1 MLHKPKKHWT
11 PSNWAS
17 WKPFGIGEQYPNNYW
32 EVFRAIWLSR
42 HKLPYAWNI
51 LNKGVCDGCAL
62 GTTGMKDWTVEGIH
76 VCNVRLR
83 LLQMNTM
90 SAFDPA
96 ILTDVS
102 QLERKT
108 SAQLR
113 EFGRLP
119 YPMIRQCGEKGFR
132 QVSWDEA
139 LQVIASRIRATT
151 PNRLSFYITSRGTVN
166 ETYYATQKA
175 VRAMGSNN
183 IDNAARICH
192 SPSTA
197 GLKGAIGAAAT
208 TCSYK
213 DWIGTDLLVFIGSN
227 VANNQPVTVKYLHYA
242 KKAGT
247 RIVVINTYREPGME
261 RYWVPSIVE
270 SALFGTKFA
279 EDFFLVN
286 MGGDMAFLNGTIKH
300 MIADNWVDQSFIN
313 RYTAGFDELKTFL
326 ETQSWEELEKLSGA
340 SREEMYAFA
349 KMVGQANKAVFVW
362 SMGIT
367 QHECG
372 EDNVRAIINLALT
385 KGFVGREGCGLMPIR
400 GHSGVQG
407 GAEMGC
413 YATVFP
419 GGKPITPEN
428 AAQLS
433 KLWGFEVPTTK
444 GLIAPEMIHAAYEG
458 QLDVLFSVGGNF
470 LEVLPEPDYVE
481 DALKRV
487 PLRVHMDIVLSSQ
500 MLVEPADTVVLLP
513 ATTRYEIPGGVTE
526 TSTERRIIF
535 SPEIPGPR
543 IGEARPEWEVFLELA
558 RRVRVETRHGASLHS
573 DATSQHSD
581 ATSQHSDV
589 TSQHSD
595 VTSLHFADT
604 AAIRQEIAQVVPQ
617 YAGIQHLK
625 EAGDQFQYSGS
636 HLCFGWNFPTPDG
649 KAHFAVVSRQERELP
664 EGYFLVATRRGKQF
678 NSMVQERKDAITG
691 AMREAVLINQE
702 DAKHLGVKDGD
713 AVILKNELG
722 TFQGR
727 VYTAPIKPRNLQ
739 VHWPEGNVLLDR
751 SKRSS
756 EGVPDYNA
764 VVCLE
769 KVE

>member
-1 MLHKPKKHWT
+1 MLPKPKKRWT
-11 PSNWAS
+11 PSHWAS

-32 EVFRAIWLSR
+32 EVFRAIWRSR
-42 HKLPYAWNI
+42 NQLPYAWNV

-62 GTTGMKDWTVEGIH
+62 GTTGMKDWTVSGIH

-90 SAFDPA
+90 PAFDPA
-96 ILTDVS
+96 VLEDVS
-102 QLERKT
+102 ELQKKK
-108 SAQLR
+108 SAELR
-113 EFGRLP
+113 DLGRLP
-119 YPMIRQCGEKGFR
+119 YPMIRQKGEKGFR
-132 QVSWDEA
+132 RVSWEQA
-139 LQVIASRIRATT
+139 MSVISDRIRATT
-151 PNRLSFYITSRGTVN
+151 PNRLAFYITSRGTVN

-175 VRAMGSNN
+175 VRAIGTNN

-197 GLKGAIGAAAT
+197 GLKASIGAAAT

-261 RYWVPSIVE
+261 RYWVPSIPE
-270 SALFGTKFA
+270 SAIFGTKFA
-279 EDFFLVN
+279 EDFFLINV
-286 MGGDMAFLNGTIKH
+286 GGDIAFLNGTIKQ
-300 MIADNWVDQSFIN
+300 MIANDWVEQSFIDN
-313 RYTAGFDELKTFL
+313 YTTDFEQLKAFL
-326 ETQSWEELEKLSGA
+326 ETQSYSELEKLSGI

-349 KMVGQANKAVFVW
+349 KMVGEANKAVFVW

-385 KGFVGREGCGLMPIR
+385 RGFVGREGCGLMPIR

-419 GGKPITPEN
+419 GGKPITKEN
-428 AAQLS
+428 AEHLS
-433 KLWGFEVPTTK
+433 KVWGFAVPVSK
-444 GLIAPEMIHAAYEG
+444 GLIAPEMIHAASEQ

-481 DALKRV
+481 EALQRV

-500 MLVEPADTVVLLP
+500 MLVPADTVILLP

-526 TSTERRIIF
+526 TSTERRVIF
-535 SPEIPGPR
+535 SPEIPGSC
-543 IGEARPEWEVFLELA
+543 IGEARPEWDVFMELA
-558 RRVRVETRHGASLHS
+558 RCVVETRYIASLHF
-573 DATSQHSD
+573 DGTE
-581 ATSQHSDV
+581 
-589 TSQHSD
+589 
-595 VTSLHFADT
+595 
-604 AAIRQEIAQVVPQ
+604 AIREEIAKVIPQ

-625 EAGDQFQYSGS
+625 EAGDQFQYGGS

-649 KAHFAVVSRQERELP
+649 KAHFAVVSPRERDLP
-664 EGYFLVATRRGKQF
+664 EGCFLVATRRGKQF
-678 NSMVQERKDAITG
+678 NSMVQEHKDAITG
-691 AMREAVLINQE
+691 AVRDAVLMNQV
-702 DAKHLGVKDGD
+702 DATKLELVDGD
-713 AVILKNELG
+713 GVILKNDLGELK
-722 TFQGR
+722 GR
-727 VYTAPIKPRNLQ
+727 VYVAPIKPGNLQ
-739 VHWPEGNVLLDR
+739 VHWPEGNVLLDH
-751 SKRSS
+751 SKRSL
-756 EGVPDYNA
+756 EGVPDYNT
-764 VVCLE
+764 VVRLE
-769 KVE
+769 KI

>member
-1 MLHKPKKHWT
+1 MKGEDLPFCLQTLSFILPMLRKPKKRWT

-42 HKLPYAWNI
+42 DRLPYAWNI

-62 GTTGMKDWTVEGIH
+62 GTTGMKDWTLDGIH
-76 VCNVRLR
+76 LCNVRLR
-83 LLQMNTM
+83 LLRMNTM
-90 SAFDPA
+90 PAFDPQ
-96 ILTDVS
+96 LLEDVE
-102 QLERKT
+102 QLQKQK
-108 SAQLR
+108 SVALR
-113 EFGRLP
+113 ELGRLP
-119 YPMIRQCGEKGFR
+119 YPMIRRCGEKGFR
-132 QVSWDEA
+132 RVSWDEA
-139 LQVIASRIRATT
+139 LNVIAARIRATT
-151 PNRLSFYITSRGTVN
+151 PDRLSFYITSRGTVN

-175 VRAMGSNN
+175 VRAMGTNN

-197 GLKGAIGAAAT
+197 GLKAALGVGAT

-213 DWIGTDLLVFIGSN
+213 DWVGTDLLVFIGSN

-247 RIVVINTYREPGME
+247 KIVVINTYREPGME
-261 RYWVPSIVE
+261 RYWVPSIPE

-300 MIADNWVDQSFIN
+300 MIANDWVDQSFSD
-313 RYTAGFDELKTFL
+313 RYTTGFAELKAAL
-326 ETQSWEELEKLSGA
+326 SNQSWEELEQLSG
-340 SREEMYAFA
+340 STREQMYTFA
-349 KMVGQANKAVFVW
+349 KMVAEAQKAVFVW

-433 KLWGFEVPTTK
+433 QLWGFEVPASK
-444 GLIAPEMIHAAYEG
+444 GLIAPEMIDAAYQG

-487 PLRVHMDIVLSSQ
+487 PLRIHMDIVLSSQ
-500 MLVEPADTVVLLP
+500 MLVEPSDTVVLLP

-526 TSTERRIIF
+526 TSTERRVIF

-543 IGEARPEWEVFLELA
+543 VGEARPEWEVFMELA
-558 RRVRVETRHGASLHS
+558 RRVRVETLH
-573 DATSQHSD
+573 A
-581 ATSQHSDV
+581 
-589 TSQHSD
+589 
-595 VTSLHFADT
+595 TSLHFENT
-604 AAIRQEIAQVVPQ
+604 SMMRQEIARVIPQ
-617 YAGIQHLK
+617 YAGIQHLQS
-625 EAGDQFQYSGS
+625 AGDQFQYGGS
-636 HLCFGWNFPTPDG
+636 HLCFGWNFPTADG
-649 KAHFAVVSRQERELP
+649 KAHFTVLSPPQKELP
-664 EGYFLVATRRGKQF
+664 EGCFLVATRRGKQF
-678 NSMVQERKDAITG
+678 NSMVQESKDTITG
-691 AMREAVLINQE
+691 AVREAVLMNAS
-702 DAKHLGVKDGD
+702 DAAKLELKDGD

-722 TFQGR
+722 QFKGR
-727 VYTAPIKPRNLQ
+727 VYIAPIQPRNLQ
-739 VHWPEGNVLLDR
+739 VHWPEGNVLLDK
-751 SKRSS
+751 SKRST

-764 VVCLE
+764 VVRLE
-769 KVE
+769 KI

>member
-1 MLHKPKKHWT
+1 MLPKPKKHWT
-11 PSNWAS
+11 PQHWAS

-42 HKLPYAWNI
+42 NKLPYAWNI
-51 LNKGVCDGCAL
+51 LDKGVCDGCAL
-62 GTTGMKDWTVEGIH
+62 GTTGMKDWTLDGIH
-76 VCNVRLR
+76 LCNVRLR
-83 LLQMNTM
+83 LLRMNTM
-90 SAFDPA
+90 PAFDPVL
-96 ILTDVS
+96 LTDVS
-102 QLERKT
+102 QLKKQK

-113 EFGRLP
+113 DLGRLP
-119 YPMIRQCGEKGFR
+119 YPMIRQRGEKGFR
-132 QVSWDEA
+132 RVSWDEA
-139 LQVIASRIRATT
+139 LGIISDRIRATT
-151 PNRLSFYITSRGTVN
+151 PDRLSFYITSRGTVN

-197 GLKGAIGAAAT
+197 GLKAAIGAGAT

-227 VANNQPVTVKYLHYA
+227 VANNQPVTVKYLHNA

-247 RIVVINTYREPGME
+247 KIVVINTYREPGME

-279 EDFFLVN
+279 EDFFLIN
-286 MGGDMAFLNGTIKH
+286 MGGDIAFLNGTIKH
-300 MIADNWVDQSFIN
+300 IIANNWIDQSFIN
-313 RYTAGFDELKTFL
+313 LYTDGFAELKASL
-326 ETQSWEELEKLSGA
+326 ESQSWEELERLSGT

-349 KMVGQANKAVFVW
+349 KMVKEANKAVFVW

-372 EDNVRAIINLALT
+372 EDNVRSIINLALT

-433 KLWGFEVPTTK
+433 QHWGFEVPASK
-444 GLIAPEMIHAAYEG
+444 GLIAPEMINAAHQG

-481 DALKRV
+481 AALKQI

-526 TSTERRIIF
+526 TNTERRVIF

-543 IGEARPEWEVFLELA
+543 IGETRPEWEVFLELA
-558 RRVRVETRHGASLHS
+558 RRVQPNLADKLT
-573 DATSQHSD
+573 
-581 ATSQHSDV
+581 
-589 TSQHSD
+589 
-595 VTSLHFADT
+595 FADT
-604 AAIRQEIAQVVPQ
+604 AAIRQEIAQVVPL
-617 YAGIQHLK
+617 YAGIQHLQQ
-625 EAGDQFQYSGS
+625 AGDQFQYGGS
-636 HLCFGWNFPTPDG
+636 HLCFGWNFPTADG
-649 KAHFAVVSRQERELP
+649 KAHFGVLLPRQRELP

-691 AMREAVLINQE
+691 AMREAVLMNPA
-702 DAKHLGVKDGD
+702 DAAQLGLKDSD
-713 AVILKNELG
+713 RVILKNDLGEL
-722 TFQGR
+722 FCQ
-727 VYTAPIKPRNLQ
+727 VYIAPIQSGNLQ
-739 VHWPEGNVLLDR
+739 VHWPEGNVLLNK
-751 SKRSS
+751 SKRSL

-764 VVCLE
+764 IVQLE
-769 KVE
+769 KI

>member
-1 MLHKPKKHWT
+1 MLPKPKKYWT
-11 PSNWAS
+11 PQHWAS

-42 HKLPYAWNI
+42 DKLPYAWNI
-51 LNKGVCDGCAL
+51 LDKGVCDGCAL
-62 GTTGMKDWTVEGIH
+62 GTTGMKDWTLDGIH
-76 VCNVRLR
+76 LCNVRLR
-83 LLQMNTM
+83 LLRMNTM
-90 SAFDPA
+90 PAFDPV
-96 ILTDVS
+96 LLEDVS
-102 QLERKT
+102 QLQKQK

-113 EFGRLP
+113 DLGRLP
-119 YPMIRQCGEKGFR
+119 YPMIRQRGEKGFR
-132 QVSWDEA
+132 RVSWDEA
-139 LQVIASRIRATT
+139 LGVISDRIRSTT
-151 PNRLSFYITSRGTVN
+151 PDRLSFYVTSRGTVN

-197 GLKGAIGAAAT
+197 GLKAALGAGAT

-213 DWIGTDLLVFIGSN
+213 DWIGTDLLIFIGSN

-247 RIVVINTYREPGME
+247 KIVVINTYREPGME

-270 SALFGTKFA
+270 SAVFGTKFA
-279 EDFFLVN
+279 EDFFLIN
-286 MGGDMAFLNGTIKH
+286 MGGDIAFLNGTIKH
-300 MIADNWVDQSFIN
+300 IIANNWLDQSFIN
-313 RYTAGFDELKTFL
+313 LHTVGFTELKASL
-326 ETQSWEELEKLSGA
+326 ESQSWEELERLSGT
-340 SREEMYAFA
+340 SRQEMYAFA
-349 KMVGQANKAVFVW
+349 KMVKEANKAVFVW

-372 EDNVRAIINLALT
+372 EDNVRSIINLALT

-433 KLWGFEVPTTK
+433 QHWGFEVPASK
-444 GLIAPEMIHAAYEG
+444 GLIAPEMINAAHQGEIE
-458 QLDVLFSVGGNF
+458 VLVSVGGNF

-481 DALKRV
+481 AALKQI
-487 PLRVHMDIVLSSQ
+487 PLRVHIDIVLSSQ

-526 TSTERRIIF
+526 TNTERRVIF
-535 SPEIPGPR
+535 NPEIPGPR

-558 RRVRVETRHGASLHS
+558 RRVKPDLADKL
-573 DATSQHSD
+573 A
-581 ATSQHSDV
+581 
-589 TSQHSD
+589 
-595 VTSLHFADT
+595 FADT

-617 YAGIQHLK
+617 YAGIQHLQQ
-625 EAGDQFQYSGS
+625 AGDQFQYGGS
-636 HLCFGWNFPTPDG
+636 HLCFGWNFPTADG
-649 KAHFAVVSRQERELP
+649 KAHFGVLLPRQRELP
-664 EGYFLVATRRGKQF
+664 EGYFLLATRRGKQF

-691 AMREAVLINQE
+691 AMREAVLMNAS
-702 DAKHLGVKDGD
+702 DAAQLGLKDGD
-713 AVILKNELG
+713 KVILKNDLGELCC
-722 TFQGR
+722 Q
-727 VYTAPIKPRNLQ
+727 VYIAPIQSGNLQ
-739 VHWPEGNVLLDR
+739 VHWPEGNVLLDK
-751 SKRSS
+751 SKRSL

-764 VVCLE
+764 IVRLE
-769 KVE
+769 KI

>member
-1 MLHKPKKHWT
+1 MVSQDLEHLLIMLRPPKKRWT
-11 PSNWAS
+11 PSHWAN

-32 EVFRAIWLSR
+32 EVFRAVWMNR
-42 HKLPYAWNI
+42 DQLPYAWSI

-62 GTTGMKDWTVEGIH
+62 GTTGMKDWTVDGIH

-90 SAFDPA
+90 PAFDPQV
-96 ILTDVS
+96 LEDVS
-102 QLERKT
+102 LLQGKR
-108 SAQLR
+108 SAELR
-113 EFGRLP
+113 DMGRLP
-119 YPMIRQCGEKGFR
+119 YPMLRQRGEKGFR
-132 QVSWDEA
+132 RVSWNEA
-139 LQVIASRIRATT
+139 LGVISEHIRPTT
-151 PNRLSFYITSRGTVN
+151 PDRLSFYITSRGTVN
-166 ETYYATQKA
+166 ETYYTTQKA
-175 VRAMGSNN
+175 VRAMGTNN

-197 GLKGAIGAAAT
+197 GLKASLGAAAT

-227 VANNQPVTVKYLHYA
+227 VANNQPVTVKYLHWA

-279 EDFFLVN
+279 EDFFLIN
-286 MGGDMAFLNGTIKH
+286 MGGDIAFLNGTLKH
-300 MIADNWVDQSFIN
+300 MIENNWVDQSFIG
-313 RYTAGFDELKTFL
+313 RYTTSFEELKASL
-326 ETQSWEELEKLSGA
+326 DAQSWEELERISGA
-340 SREEMYAFA
+340 TREEMYAFA
-349 KMVGQANKAVFVW
+349 KMVGEAEKAVFVW

-419 GGKPITPEN
+419 GGKPITPEH
-428 AAQLS
+428 AAKLS
-433 KLWGFEVPTTK
+433 EQWGFEAPTSK
-444 GLIAPEMIHAAYEG
+444 GLTAAEMIDAAYDG

-481 DALKRV
+481 EALKRV
-487 PLRVHMDIVLSSQ
+487 PLRVHMDIVLSTQ

-526 TSTERRIIF
+526 TSTERRVIF

-543 IGEARPEWEVFLELA
+543 IAEARPEWEVFMELA
-558 RRVRVETRHGASLHS
+558 RRVRPDLA
-573 DATSQHSD
+573 DK
-581 ATSQHSDV
+581 
-589 TSQHSD
+589 
-595 VTSLHFADT
+595 LHFDGT
-604 AAIRQEIAQVVPQ
+604 AAIRQEIAQIIPQ
-617 YAGIQHLK
+617 YAGIQNLK
-625 EAGDQFQYSGS
+625 EAGDQFQYGGS

-649 KAHFAVVSRQERELP
+649 KAHFAPLSPPQKELP
-664 EGYFLVATRRGKQF
+664 EGCFLVATRRGKQF

-691 AMREAVLINQE
+691 AMREAVLMSRE
-702 DAKHLGVKDGD
+702 DVEKLGLKDGD
-713 AVILKNELG
+713 AVVLKNDLG
-722 TFQGR
+722 EFKGR
-727 VYTAPIKPRNLQ
+727 VYIAPVKPGNLQ
-739 VHWPEGNVLLDR
+739 VHWPEGNVLLDK
-751 SKRSS
+751 SKRSK

-764 VVCLE
+764 LVRLE
-769 KVE
+769 KAEL

>member
-1 MLHKPKKHWT
+1 MLRQPKKGWN
-11 PSNWAS
+11 PKDWAS

-32 EVFRAIWLSR
+32 EVFRSVWMSR
-42 HKLPYAWNI
+42 DQLPYAWEI

-62 GTTGMKDWTVEGIH
+62 GTTGMKDWTVDGIH

-83 LLQMNTM
+83 LLRMNTM
-90 SAFDPA
+90 PAFDPQV
-96 ILTDVS
+96 LEDVS
-102 QLERKT
+102 QLQGKKSGE
-108 SAQLR
+108 LR
-113 EFGRLP
+113 DMGRLP
-119 YPMIRQCGEKGFR
+119 YPMMRQRGEKGFCR
-132 QVSWDEA
+132 VSWDEA
-139 LQVIASRIRATT
+139 LDAIASRIRTTT

-175 VRAMGSNN
+175 VRAMGTNN

-197 GLKGAIGAAAT
+197 GLKASLGAAAT

-227 VANNQPVTVKYLHYA
+227 VANNQPVTVKYLHWT

-286 MGGDMAFLNGTIKH
+286 MGGDIAFLNGTIKH
-300 MIADNWVDQSFIN
+300 MIDNGWIDQSFSD
-313 RYTAGFDELKTFL
+313 RYTTGFEELKASL
-326 ETQSWEELEKLSGA
+326 DAQSWEELERVSGA

-349 KMVGQANKAVFVW
+349 KMVGEAEKAVFVW

-419 GGKPITPEN
+419 GGQPITPEN
-428 AAQLS
+428 AAKLS
-433 KLWGFEVPTTK
+433 EQWGFEVPTSN
-444 GLIAPEMIHAAYEG
+444 GLTAAEMIDAAYDG

-481 DALKRV
+481 EALKRL
-487 PLRVHMDIVLSSQ
+487 PLRVHMDIVCSTQ

-513 ATTRYEIPGGVTE
+513 ATTRYEVPGGVTE
-526 TSTERRIIF
+526 TSTERRVIF

-543 IGEARPEWEVFLELA
+543 IGEARPEWEVFTELA
-558 RRVRVETRHGASLHS
+558 KRVRPDL
-573 DATSQHSD
+573 
-581 ATSQHSDV
+581 
-589 TSQHSD
+589 
-595 VTSLHFADT
+595 ADQLNFDGT
-604 AAIRQEIAQVVPQ
+604 AAIRQEIAQVIPL

-625 EAGDQFQYSGS
+625 EAGDQFQYEGS

-649 KAHFAVVSRQERELP
+649 KAHFAPVSHRERELP

-691 AMREAVLINQE
+691 AVREAVLMSQV
-702 DAKHLGVKDGD
+702 DAEQLGLKDGD
-713 AVILKNELG
+713 GVILKNELG
-722 TFQGR
+722 ELKGR
-727 VYTAPIKPRNLQ
+727 VFIAPIKPGNLQ
-739 VHWPEGNVLLDR
+739 VHWPEGNVLLDK
-751 SKRSS
+751 SKRSK

-764 VVCLE
+764 LVRLE
-769 KVE
+769 KAEA